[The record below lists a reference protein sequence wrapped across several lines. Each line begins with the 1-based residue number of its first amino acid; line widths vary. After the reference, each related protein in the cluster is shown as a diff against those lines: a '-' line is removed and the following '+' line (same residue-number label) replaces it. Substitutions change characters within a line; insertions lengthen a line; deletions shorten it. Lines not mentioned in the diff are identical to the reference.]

1 MHTNLKRS
9 AEMAAVFT
17 IGDGLLGL
25 LQPVRHIDLWRSKVA
40 AVDILVRRFDGRPT
54 YRRGY
59 GALQL
64 AAGLL
69 LASRLHRRPRK
80 ITP

>member
-1 MHTNLKRS
+1 MTLWTNRG
-9 AEMAAVFT
+9 AEMAATFM

-25 LQPVRHIDLWRSKVA
+25 LPVRHIDLWRSKVA